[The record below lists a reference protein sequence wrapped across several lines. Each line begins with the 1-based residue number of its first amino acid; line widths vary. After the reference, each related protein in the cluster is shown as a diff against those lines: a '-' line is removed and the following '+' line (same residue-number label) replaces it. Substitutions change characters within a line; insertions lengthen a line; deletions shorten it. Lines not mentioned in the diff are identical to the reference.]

1 MRARSQA
8 AFFRLA
14 TFFVAFLA
22 FFFFAA
28 FCLNSVRSV

>member
-14 TFFVAFLA
+14 TFFVAF
-22 FFFFAA
+22 FFFAA